1 MNSISSLRLCD
12 IATAEVLTI
21 SPDTSI
27 RETIRH
33 FAESH
38 VSCIVVI
45 EHDSPVGIV
54 TERDLLRMMCTGF
67 DEQRPVRAIM
77 SVPLVTVR
85 EDMDFTAAQLMMSNR
100 TIRHL
105 VLVDDKGR
113 LCGVASETDFRRSLG
128 QDLFGAIENL
138 NAVMDHG
145 IEFVHPD
152 QTLSEGLNVMASKR
166 LDHIIVGDHRQAQG
180 ILTERDIPRLLA
192 QHVDPTTVT
201 MRDVMSA
208 PVATIGMDVSVYEA
222 AKQMEQRRV
231 RHMVVVDA
239 NDLLAGVVSQHR
251 ILDRLAAV
259 LLEDSRHQMGDQLI
273 SMQENSE
280 VRLHYLIENMPV
292 PLCRVNAQGELVYIN
307 RQFQKV
313 FGYTLTDVPT
323 LDQWWIRAYPD
334 PAYRAWVLRAWE
346 EALEQAP
353 LAGGIVPAHEYMVT
367 CHDGTR
373 RTVEISG
380 ITLGEECLVTF
391 KDVTEH
397 RLQQS
402 LLAFSNGILQQV
414 STGAPL
420 LDVLDHMTR
429 VFEKQVTGVKCSILL
444 LTEGG
449 QQLVH
454 AAGPSLPQAYCK
466 AIDML
471 DIGPLVGSC
480 GTAAHTC
487 TDVFAAD
494 IATDPHWVNY
504 KTVALEHGLAACWS
518 SPILSTTQ
526 AVLGTF
532 ALYWPTPQTGIDA
545 VARNYVTTATALAAI
560 AIEGAQRQADLQ
572 ANHAQ
577 LLRAEAYALL
587 GSWSVDTQFQ
597 RPHWSAQMFRLF
609 HMEPRPVPPCPDEL
623 LERIHPDDQYLL
635 KAADARMQE
644 GLLPAPHLMRTHPA
658 FGPVRWIRPHS
669 YPVMDEQGRVVGFEG
684 TMQDVT
690 EQVQAQERLQL
701 AAGVFMH
708 AREAIAITDVDGHF
722 VNVNDMFCHLTGYS
736 ADEVIGRNPRIL
748 KSGKQTPEFYEAM
761 WRSLLNK
768 GLWDGELW
776 NRRKNGELFLIT
788 STISAVRSS
797 AGKTTHYVS
806 LFSDITEQQAQQ
818 QQLDHMA
825 HFDVLTGLPN
835 RLLLEDRLQQ
845 AMLRC
850 LQRNTSL
857 AVVMLDLDGFK
868 LINDAHGHEAG
879 DEMLGLL
886 AHGMRQVLRPSDTLA
901 RLGGDEFVAV
911 LVDLESP
918 CDFEPLLGTLLE
930 ATARSVT
937 LCAKGGETVKVGISA
952 SAGVTIYPQDRADAD
967 VLMRHADQAM
977 YAAKQAG
984 RNRFHVFDIAKD
996 SAIQTQHETLNRI
1009 RLAIVRQEFVL
1020 FYQPKLN
1027 MRTQQV
1033 VGVEALIRWQH
1044 PDRGLLS
1051 PSAFLPVLED
1061 HPLSIDLG
1069 EWVIETALA
1078 QMAHWQHQGLR
1089 LPVSVNIH
1097 ARQLQQ
1103 IGFAAQLS
1111 ALLAKHPQV
1120 SAQLLQLEV
1129 LETSAVE
1136 DMGTVGVAIKACQ
1149 GLGVTFALD
1158 DFGTGY
1164 SSLTYL
1170 RRLPAETLKIDQS
1183 FVRGMLNDEGDLAIV
1198 SGVIGLAKAFGRTV
1212 IAEGVETEAHGH
1224 MLLSLGC
1231 DLAQGYGIAR
1241 PMPAADVATWVQRW
1255 QANARWLA

>member
-27 RETIRH
+27 RETIRL
-33 FAESH
+33 FAESR
-38 VSCIVVI
+38 VSSIVVL
-45 EHDSPVGIV
+45 EYDRPVGIV

-77 SVPLVTVR
+77 SAPLVTVR
-85 EDMDFTAAQLMMSNR
+85 YDMDFTAAQLMMSNR

-105 VLVDDKGR
+105 VLVDDDGR
-113 LCGVASETDFRRSLG
+113 LCGLASETDFRRSLG

-138 NAVMDHG
+138 SAVMNQG
-145 IEFVHPD
+145 IEFAHLD
-152 QTLSEGLNVMASKR
+152 QTLSEGLSVMATKR
-166 LDHIIVGDHRQAQG
+166 LDHIIVGDHRQAHG

-192 QHVDPTTVT
+192 RHVDPTTVT

-208 PVATIGMDVSVYEA
+208 PVATIGLDVSVYEA
-222 AKQMEQRRV
+222 AKQMEQRRL

-239 NDLLAGVVSQHR
+239 NGLLAGVVSQHR
-251 ILDRLAAV
+251 ILDRLATV
-259 LLEDSRHQMGDQLI
+259 LLEDSRYQMGDQLV
-273 SMQENSE
+273 SMQEKSE
-280 VRLHYLIENMPV
+280 VRFHYLIENMPV
-292 PLCRVNAQGELVYIN
+292 PLCRVNARGELVYIN
-307 RQFQKV
+307 REFQTV
-313 FGYTLTDVPT
+313 FGYTLNDVPT

-346 EALEQAP
+346 AALEQAP
-353 LAGGIVPAHEYMVT
+353 MAGGIVPANEYKVT

-380 ITLGEECLVTF
+380 ITLGEEYLATF
-391 KDVTEH
+391 RDVTEH
-397 RLQQS
+397 RHQQS

-420 LDVLDHMTR
+420 LEVLDHMAR
-429 VFEKQVTGVKCSILL
+429 VFEIQVTGVMCSILL
-444 LTEGG
+444 LTENG

-454 AAGPSLPQAYCK
+454 AAGPSLPQAYCA
-466 AIDML
+466 AIDGVE
-471 DIGPLVGSC
+471 IGPLVGSC
-480 GTAAHTC
+480 GTAAYTR

-494 IATDPHWVNY
+494 IATDLHWVNY
-504 KTVALEHGLAACWS
+504 KTVALDHGLAACWS

-532 ALYWPTPQTGIDA
+532 ALYWPTPQTDIDA
-545 VARNYVTTATALAAI
+545 VARIYVSTATALAAI

-572 ANHAQ
+572 AKHAQ
-577 LLRAEAYALL
+577 LLRAEEFASL
-587 GSWSVDTQFQ
+587 GSWSVDTHFQ
-597 RPHWSAQMFRLF
+597 RLHWSAQMFRLF
-609 HMEPRPVPPCPDEL
+609 YMEPRLVPPRPDEF
-623 LERIHPDDQYLL
+623 LERIHPEDQYLL
-635 KAADARMQE
+635 KAAEARMQE
-644 GLLPAPHLMRTHPA
+644 GLLPTPHLMRTHPA
-658 FGPVRWIRPHS
+658 LGPVRWIRPHF
-669 YPVMDEQGRVVGFEG
+669 YPVKDEQGQVVGFEG
-684 TMQDVT
+684 TMQDAT

-701 AAGVFMH
+701 AAGVFIH
-708 AREAIAITDVDGHF
+708 AREAIAITDVAGNL

-748 KSGKQTPEFYEAM
+748 KSGKQAPEFYEAM
-761 WRSLLNK
+761 WRSLSSK
-768 GLWDGELW
+768 GLWYGEMW
-776 NRRKNGELFLIT
+776 NRRKNGELFLTT

-797 AGKTTHYVS
+797 SGKTTHYVS

-845 AMLRC
+845 AMLQC

-886 AHGMRQVLRPSDTLA
+886 AHGMRQVLRPGDTLA

-918 CDFEPLLGTLLE
+918 SDFEPILGTLLE

-937 LCAKGGETVKVGISA
+937 LCAKGGEAVKVEISA
-952 SAGVTIYPQDRADAD
+952 SAGVTIYPQDRVDAD

-984 RNRFHVFDIAKD
+984 RNRFHVFDVAQD
-996 SAIQTQHETLNRI
+996 SAIQTQHETLKRI
-1009 RLAIVRQEFVL
+1009 QLAMEQEEFVL
-1020 FYQPKLN
+1020 FYQPKWN

-1051 PSAFLPVLED
+1051 PSSFLPVLED
-1061 HPLSIDLG
+1061 HPLSNDLG
-1069 EWVIETALA
+1069 EWVIETALV
-1078 QMAHWQHQGLR
+1078 QMAQWQHLGLR
-1089 LPVSVNIH
+1089 LPISVNID

-1111 ALLAKHPQV
+1111 ALLAKHPEV

-1136 DMGTVGVAIKACQ
+1136 DVGTVGLAIRACQ
-1149 GLGVTFALD
+1149 GMGVTFALD

-1170 RRLPAETLKIDQS
+1170 RRLPAEILKIDQS
-1183 FVRGMLNDEGDLAIV
+1183 FVRGMLADEDDLAIV

-1212 IAEGVETEAHGH
+1212 IAEGVETEAHGQ

-1241 PMPAADVATWVQRW
+1241 PMPAADVIDWVQRW
-1255 QANARWLA
+1255 QAGVRWLA